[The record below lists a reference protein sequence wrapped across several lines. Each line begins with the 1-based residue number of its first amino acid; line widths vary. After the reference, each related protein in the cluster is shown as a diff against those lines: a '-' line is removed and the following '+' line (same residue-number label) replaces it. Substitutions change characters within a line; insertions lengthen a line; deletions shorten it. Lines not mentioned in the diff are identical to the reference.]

1 VWRSP
6 LKIEE
11 VTPMNEYANALK
23 QTLTSLIREM
33 SAAPAPYVKNP
44 EKDFT
49 RKKKLPFET
58 VMQLLISMGGN
69 SIYKE
74 LLESQGYDVIT
85 ATTSAFIQQR
95 NKILPSA
102 VEFLFHKFTQS
113 YTDIKDYR
121 GYRLLAI
128 DGSDLHVAT
137 DSADTDTYFQ
147 SHPNTKGYNLL
158 HLNAAYDLCNRLYV
172 DAIVQPRKLWNEGR
186 ALADRVDRSPIS
198 GKTIVI
204 SDRGY
209 ESYNNFAHIE
219 GKGWNYVIRVK
230 DLDSNG
236 ILSGLRLPSS
246 EEFDLDFHL
255 ILTKK
260 QTKEVKAHPEIYK
273 YVPSNSTFDFLD
285 LHENLFYPIS
295 FRVVRFVLPSGDYES
310 VITNLSAADFPPDEI
325 KSIYHMRWGIE
336 TSFRALKYTVGL
348 TNFHA
353 KRQESITQEIFAR
366 MIMYNFAEMITSHV
380 VISQMDKRHQ
390 CQVNFTVAVHVCRH
404 FLRSRDNE
412 PPPDVEALIR
422 KNILPI
428 RPIRQGQ
435 QNTRKIRNKSA
446 VSFVYRVS

>member
-1 VWRSP
+1 
-6 LKIEE
+6 
-11 VTPMNEYANALK
+11 
-23 QTLTSLIREM
+23 M
-33 SAAPAPYVKNP
+33 SAAPAHYVKNP

-74 LLESQGYDVIT
+74 LLESQGYDVNT
-85 ATTSAFIQQR
+85 ATTSAFVQQR

-102 VEFLFHKFTQS
+102 VEFLFHQFTQS

-121 GYRLLAI
+121 GYRLLAV
-128 DGSDLHVAT
+128 DGSDLHIAT

-147 SHPNTKGYNLL
+147 SQPNTKGFNLL
-158 HLNAAYDLCNRLYV
+158 HLNAAYDLCNRIYV
-172 DAIVQPRKLWNEGR
+172 DAIVQPRRLWNEGR
-186 ALADRVDRSPIS
+186 ALADMVDRSPIT
-198 GKTIVI
+198 GKAIVI

-219 GKGWNYVIRVK
+219 RKGWNYVIRVK

-246 EEFDLDFHL
+246 GEFDLDFHL
-255 ILTKK
+255 TLTKK

-273 YVPSNSTFDFLD
+273 FVPSTSTFDFLD

-295 FRVVRFVLPSGDYES
+295 FRVVRFVLPSGYYES

-325 KSIYHMRWGIE
+325 KSIYTMRWGIE

-380 VISQMDKRHQ
+380 VISQMEKRHQ
-390 CQVNFTVAVHVCRH
+390 YQVNFTVAVHVCRH
-404 FLRSRDNE
+404 FLRSRGDG

-435 QNTRKIRNKSA
+435 KNTRKIRYKSA
-446 VSFVYRVS
+446 VSFVYRVA

>member
-1 VWRSP
+1 
-6 LKIEE
+6 
-11 VTPMNEYANALK
+11 MNDYANSLK
-23 QTLTSLIREM
+23 KTLTSLIREM
-33 SAAPAPYVKNP
+33 AATPAPYVKNP

-74 LLESQGYDVIT
+74 LLEAQGYDVNT
-85 ATTSAFIQQR
+85 ATTSAFVQQR

-102 VEFLFHKFTQS
+102 LEFLFHKFTQS
-113 YTDIKDYR
+113 YTDIKNYQ

-137 DSADTDTYFQ
+137 DPADTDTYFQ
-147 SHPNTKGYNLL
+147 SQLNIKGYNLL

-172 DAIVQPRKLWNEGR
+172 DAIIQPRRLCNEGR
-186 ALADRVDRSPIS
+186 AMAAMVDRSPIK

-204 SDRGY
+204 ADRGY

-219 GKGWNYVIRVK
+219 RKGWNYVIRVK
-230 DLDSNG
+230 DLASNG
-236 ILSGLRLPSS
+236 ILSALRLPSS
-246 EEFDLDFHL
+246 GEFDMDIHM
-255 ILTKK
+255 ILTKR

-273 YVPSNSTFDFLD
+273 FVPSTSKFDFLD

-295 FRVVRFVLPSGDYES
+295 FRVVRFALPNGTYET
-310 VITNLSAADFPPDEI
+310 VITNLSAADFSPDEI
-325 KSIYHMRWGIE
+325 KSIYNMRWGIE
-336 TSFRALKYTVGL
+336 TSFRALKYSIGL

-366 MIMYNFAEMITSHV
+366 MIMYNFAEMITSNI

-390 CQVNFTVAVHVCRH
+390 YQVNFTVAVHVCRH
-404 FLRSRDNE
+404 FLSSRDDE

-428 RPIRQGQ
+428 RPIRPGQ
-435 QNTRKIRNKSA
+435 MNARKIRYKSA
-446 VSFVYRVS
+446 VSFVYRVA